1 MRCKHDWEVVID
13 KVLPSGFEQMKDSLA
28 PGNLKVSSN
37 MFCKTSITILKC
49 KLCGKLDKTV
59 ERS

>member
-1 MRCKHDWEVVID
+1 MRCKHDWEVVVD
-13 KVLPSGFEQMKDSLA
+13 KVLPSGVEEAQKHGIIRMKSA
-28 PGNLKVSSN
+28 PGD
-37 MFCKTSITILKC
+37 FFRKTSITILKC